1 MSKTA
6 EKDCGLLDRPVFG
19 SFRLTWWTVCYG
31 ALILFVVLTR
41 LWDLAPRGYSHDESI
56 HAWESWKLVTG
67 QGYVH
72 NPVYHG
78 PFLYH
83 FTALIFALFGHN
95 DYTARLSP
103 ALFGVALTVLP
114 LFLRKWLG
122 KKGVLATTLL
132 MAVSPVMMHRSRYL
146 RMDMFAAT
154 FNLLLLIAILRYQD
168 QRRDRDLYLAAA
180 ALCLS
185 LTAKE
190 TSFITDFIFGT
201 FLLAL
206 FLWQWL
212 NDRGRPWK
220 DSATFDLIVVIGT

>member
-6 EKDCGLLDRPVFG
+6 QRDCGLLDRPVFA
-19 SFRLTWWTVCYG
+19 SFKLTWWMVCYG

-72 NPVYHG
+72 NPTYHG

-103 ALFGVALTVLP
+103 ALFGIALTILP

-132 MAVSPVMMHRSRYL
+132 MAVSPVMMCRSRYV
-146 RMDMFAAT
+146 RHDVFAMV
-154 FNLLLLIAILRYQD
+154 FNMALFIAILRYLE
-168 QRRDRDLYLAAA
+168 RRKARDLYLAAA
-180 ALCLS
+180 ALSLS
-185 LTAKE
+185 FTA
-190 TSFITDFIFGT
+190 
-201 FLLAL
+201 
-206 FLWQWL
+206 
-212 NDRGRPWK
+212 
-220 DSATFDLIVVIGT
+220 